1 MTYRELYNAAE
12 NPLNNSKQ
20 FNQFLETLMVEKSEY
35 EALVKNYIQEET
47 KYNDNDR
54 DEFYRIIYQKWRK
67 GVLELSDEKIEE
79 LIKSGKIKEN
89 FKNFR
94 DKILKYPEINTY
106 KDYINLINKIYKSE
120 SMIEAYKKYPMIH
133 ENTFHHINSEYY
145 DYDEKH
151 KKISHRLYINMDS
164 LNGFKF
170 ITEFIKK
177 CDKRNIPYY
186 FKFDFFSSRDDKLVI
201 YSSTKHITDY
211 IEILREIK
219 KENEDL
225 VKNVKNP
232 PILTSPIDG
241 WIGYGTEPK
250 IKHTSYNKIRAE
262 IIEKAVNEE
271 VNKWFEENKNKK
283 YITGK
288 YDSFAERLAEINAED
303 FIKLHNKK
311 NILMEESLLKKGID
325 KKILNS
331 IEMKNS
337 LFKQYT
343 EIIKKVL
350 NDETNYN
357 RKIYYKDTYLERAII
372 NKGTILYNI
381 LRIAYENDKENIV
394 ERIKENITS
403 KCRENGISP
412 SKFCMDIEVIKEMM
426 AYSKMKY
433 GDDLKD
439 ITVVKKKEK
448 EKKKKDT
455 KDILDDIWDK
465 ADTKTDTKSRLD
477 DIWDKTDVKKD
488 TKTTLEEMWDKVD
501 TKTDTKSKLDDLWD
515 KVDTKTD
522 NKKETEVEDDIV
534 KLVVDSE
541 KEKVFDDSNKDE
553 DKASKEALQDYKNSG
568 YGKNVYGWYYNPNID
583 EYDKDYDPTKDPF
596 FNKELMKKSQIN
608 KKEIKKQSEL
618 KNIIVYTAINRRNE
632 IKNRAFLIYDDGTIK
647 NVDEE
652 RFTKE
657 IAQIAK
663 DKNVSNY
670 NQLESMGILEFTTVK
685 ELVKDWNNYFYD
697 SKDDVVSRHKSA

>member
-1 MTYRELYNAAE
+1 MTYRELYNEVE
-12 NPLNNSKQ
+12 NPLTNENIHKI
-20 FNQFLETLMVEKSEY
+20 LEQVIKKRDEY
-35 EALVKNYIQEET
+35 HALISNDPQEET
-47 KYNDNDR
+47 RISVNDR
-54 DEFYRIIYQKWRK
+54 DEFYKLIYQKWRK
-67 GVLELSDEKIEE
+67 GVLELSDKKIDE
-79 LIKSGKIKEN
+79 LIKAGRINED

-94 DKILKYPEINTY
+94 DEMLKIPEV
-106 KDYINLINKIYKSE
+106 
-120 SMIEAYKKYPMIH
+120 
-133 ENTFHHINSEYY
+133 NTFEDYRKIARKAFESDELEDAYDKYGMIYDNGFYHIDSSYY
-145 DYDEKH
+145 DYDTRRDKT
-151 KKISHRLYINMDS
+151 SHRLYINMDS
-164 LNGFKF
+164 INGYKF
-170 ITEFIKK
+170 VTEFIKK

-186 FKFDFFSSRDDKLVI
+186 FKFIFPDRRDDSIVI

-232 PILTSPIDG
+232 PIITAPIDG

-250 IKHTSYNKIRAE
+250 IKKSSYNKIRSE
-262 IIEKAVNEE
+262 VLEDVIKEE
-271 VNKWFEENKNKK
+271 SDKWYEENKNK
-283 YITGK
+283 IFGK
-288 YDSFAERLAEINAED
+288 D
-303 FIKLHNKK
+303 NK
-311 NILMEESLLKKGID
+311 ESLIEILADIYTDRFIEQHKKYNKTWEKEFKQAGLPPSDLDLKHVRETIYRQYVSAIT
-325 KKILNS
+325 KILNN
-331 IEMKNS
+331 E
-337 LFKQYT
+337 T
-343 EIIKKVL
+343 EKG
-350 NDETNYN
+350 
-357 RKIYYKDTYLERAII
+357 YY
-372 NKGTILYNI
+372 ILYNNQPLGFRNVSKRGIVYDI
-381 LRIAYENDKENIV
+381 LKVAYENDKENIAK
-394 ERIKENITS
+394 RIKENITS

-412 SKFCMDIEVIKEMM
+412 SKFCMDIAVIKEMM

-448 EKKKKDT
+448 KKKDT

-465 ADTKTDTKSRLD
+465 TDT
-477 DIWDKTDVKKD
+477 KKD

-501 TKTDTKSKLDDLWD
+501 TKTDTKSKLDDIWD
-515 KVDTKTD
+515 KVDTKSDSKKD
-522 NKKETEVEDDIV
+522 NNVEDDII

-541 KEKVFDDSNKDE
+541 KEKVFDDNNKDKVKDE

-596 FNKELMKKSQIN
+596 FNKELQKKPPVK
-608 KKEIKKQSEL
+608 KKEIKKQNDL

-657 IAQIAK
+657 IAQIARNK
-663 DKNVSNY
+663 KVSNY
-670 NQLESMGILEFTTVK
+670 GQLESMGILEFTTVK
-685 ELVKDWNNYFYD
+685 DLVKDWNNYFD
-697 SKDDVVSRHKSA
+697 NNKEDVVSRYKSA